1 MPSLKSA
8 LRVLLILVLLADG
21 ISAAWAS
28 TGMAL
33 KAAEHLKDAAAD
45 GSGKAGKATAKAAA
59 DCEPGSAQAGSG
71 DGARRAGL
79 HQDCDCANQVACA
92 CSCAISF
99 YPALPGFRF
108 NGPSLPDSQPLS
120 TALVQPVLTPITAV
134 FRPPIR

>member
-33 KAAEHLKDAAAD
+33 KAVEHLKEAATTGGAGDAA
-45 GSGKAGKATAKAAA
+45 KAA
-59 DCEPGSAQAGSG
+59 DCEPGSKQAK
-71 DGARRAGL
+71 AAKRAGL
-79 HQDCDCANQVACA
+79 HQDCDCASQVACA
-92 CSCAISF
+92 CSCALSF
-99 YPALPGFRF
+99 FPALPGFRF
-108 NGPSLPDSQPLS
+108 AGPSLPDSQPLA
-120 TALVQPVLTPITAV
+120 TALVQPVLTPISAV